1 MGHLVVLL
9 PALAQLHGPQR
20 RRSGHHLLHQ
30 LTRHPCA
37 HVLLRPDP
45 RQSGPQTASRAR
57 DLHDRGARRALRAV
71 HLRAA
76 HAHQHDGRRNDRLH
90 RAVRGVHGRLF
101 AHRGRHRTVQP
112 QVQLRIRPVARLGL
126 LRLRDRG
133 ARRRHR
139 VQHQPDDQLLAR
151 LGVRRRHAHRVPHV
165 VPGRPARGAQGGIGT
180 GRGAHQPLTQR
191 DGQGAAHAG
200 PVGAHRVHAAHQH
213 VLHRVRPADVPH
225 LLRLALP
232 HRSDRQHRLRHPQLG
247 AGVLRIG
254 HDGRRADH
262 HAQDRR
268 AQRTPARRHRHVP
281 AHRPVRHLPR
291 PGHDLDCQDVPRHRS
306 AAVLPAGL
314 PLLHPALQPEAFG
327 HPVHGRLPDRF
338 ADRPGRLLHPAR
350 HAP

>member
-1 MGHLVVLL
+1 MRIFRQSFDVNRLTLYTGIIDFTALQPHEAPIPPATPTTAPNNEVSHDPHRKTVEEPFLSAKLIRHLPLLLLMGHLVVLL

-57 DLHDRGARRALRAV
+57 NLHDRGARRALRAV

-90 RAVRGVHGRLF
+90 RAVRWVHGRLF

-139 VQHQPDDQLLAR
+139 IQHQPDDQLLAR

-213 VLHRVRPADVPH
+213 VLHRVDQQMFPTYYASLFPTEATGNTVYGILNSVQVSANRP
-225 LLRLALP
+225 
-232 HRSDRQHRLRHPQLG
+232 
-247 AGVLRIG
+247 
-254 HDGRRADH
+254 
-262 HAQDRR
+262 
-268 AQRTPARRHRHVP
+268 
-281 AHRPVRHLPR
+281 
-291 PGHDLDCQDVPRHRS
+291 
-306 AAVLPAGL
+306 
-314 PLLHPALQPEAFG
+314 
-327 HPVHGRLPDRF
+327 
-338 ADRPGRLLHPAR
+338 
-350 HAP
+350 